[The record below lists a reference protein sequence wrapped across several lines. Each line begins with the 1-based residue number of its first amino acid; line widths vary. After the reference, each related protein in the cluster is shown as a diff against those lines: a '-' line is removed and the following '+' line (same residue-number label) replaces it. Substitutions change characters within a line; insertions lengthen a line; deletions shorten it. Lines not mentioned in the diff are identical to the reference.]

1 MLKKLRAMLE
11 KRPHYRETPD
21 PTPVALATQLRRP
34 PTLQEQIQ
42 RYVLAANALARQQG
56 AESFEE
62 ADDFDVDE
70 MDPTTPYEMVFDPVL
85 GKEVTRPEA
94 EFNARNVQEFDK
106 ALKKELAQKKKRSLE
121 EEKPKARNDESSS
134 SASAKPK
141 PDAQ

>member
-11 KRPHYRETPD
+11 KRPNYRESPD

-62 ADDFDVDE
+62 ADDFEVDE
-70 MDPTTPYEMVFDPVL
+70 FDPNSPYEMVFDPIV

-94 EFNARNVQEFDK
+94 EFNRRNVQEFDA
-106 ALKKELAQKKKRSLE
+106 ALKQELKKKRSSQ
-121 EEKPKARNDESSS
+121 EEKPKARNEQSS
-134 SASAKPK
+134 SASPKAK
-141 PDAQ
+141 PDAE